1 MQPETWF
8 AMQFPPYAR
17 FQRQSF
23 YVKANVAIIKIT
35 GSDDPE
41 SRQAFT
47 NLSTNTPYFSGTDQ
61 AQELPDPA

>member
-8 AMQFPPYAR
+8 AMQFPPVRSISTPKLLRKSERRY
-17 FQRQSF
+17 
-23 YVKANVAIIKIT
+23 YKIT

-47 NLSTNTPYFSGTDQ
+47 DL
-61 AQELPDPA
+61 

>member
-1 MQPETWF
+1 MVRHAVPAVRSISTPKLLRKSERR
-8 AMQFPPYAR
+8 Y
-17 FQRQSF
+17 
-23 YVKANVAIIKIT
+23 YKIT